1 MNRRQL
7 FLSTA
12 KAALLTALGGLGL
25 TSGAKAQP
33 APEAGATA
41 GLARRQLNGLIGKI
55 TGTPGT
61 PTATLNIP
69 GDVLPPPPQPFGG
82 AIELNAAQSKP
93 YWPMRVVPP
102 KDAPDHDRR
111 CRLRRPINLRR
122 RDPDPD
128 VGSRCGQ
135 WPAVHELSFDR
146 VVLADPRRAHHRQE
160 PPFRR
165 FRRCL
170 RTVDGLPRVQ

>member
-61 PTATLNIP
+61 PTATL
-69 GDVLPPPPQPFGG
+69 
-82 AIELNAAQSKP
+82 ATS
-93 YWPMRVVPP
+93 
-102 KDAPDHDRR
+102 
-111 CRLRRPINLRR
+111 CRRRPQRR
-122 RDPDPD
+122 
-128 VGSRCGQ
+128 
-135 WPAVHELSFDR
+135 AVEAL
-146 VVLADPRRAHHRQE
+146 LADARRSAEGRA
-160 PPFRR
+160 RS
-165 FRRCL
+165 
-170 RTVDGLPRVQ
+170 